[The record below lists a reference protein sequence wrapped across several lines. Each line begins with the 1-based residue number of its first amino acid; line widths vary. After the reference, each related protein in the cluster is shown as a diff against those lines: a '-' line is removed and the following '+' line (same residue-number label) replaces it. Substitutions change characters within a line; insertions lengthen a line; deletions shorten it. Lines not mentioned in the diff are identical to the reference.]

1 MLQILKA
8 PEFIAPLLV
17 GIVVIVTFL
26 YVKNLGYSE
35 KEREVLIDNVSI
47 LEKRN
52 EIANNRPDV
61 VAVIASLRN
70 GEF

>member
-61 VAVIASLRN
+61 TAVIASLRN